1 MSEPKCP
8 KCGGGNLLVE
18 RRPDGDARC
27 LDCDWRGK
35 YAECLKLDPITQPL
49 ASMQQ
54 RLAELENERKV
65 QDVRIKSCEQII
77 SDLERRFDRER
88 ERRIEAEKALEFYA
102 PSMNWHW
109 RLDDVNNVIGD
120 SDLSVPEGLY
130 YPRGGKRAREY
141 FKKWGGK

>member
-1 MSEPKCP
+1 M
-8 KCGGGNLLVE
+8 
-18 RRPDGDARC
+18 RRIDARC
-27 LDCDWRGK
+27 
-35 YAECLKLDPITQPL
+35 EQVSEQLKRFKLKWHRYEGWYWVGDGPCETLVREIEVVSAQDYD
-49 ASMQQ
+49 A
-54 RLAELENERKV
+54 LAERLR
-65 QDVRIKSCEQII
+65 
-77 SDLERRFDRER
+77 
-88 ERRIEAEKALEFYA
+88 EAEAALAFYA